1 LWNHSISPNFSKE
14 KTMNQSKPYSPLLAI
29 PLLFLLACSAAFAQ
43 SEPNQ
48 NRIEPS
54 YELSLHV
61 VIGSNEAGARGVDL
75 PSNLSGISKQLKS
88 NFAFSNYRLANTF
101 LGRISNTG
109 NIEYKSVSNI
119 LGQETDAE
127 SQTFLDWSMTGLRS
141 TDNKFQA
148 RTFRFGA
155 RVPVRVGSTKDD
167 AGKISPIVN
176 YEAIGLSMNMIG
188 LSANTPTL
196 VGTISLPRTTGTIFL
211 VATIK
216 SAEL

>member
-1 LWNHSISPNFSKE
+1 
-14 KTMNQSKPYSPLLAI
+14 MNQSKRYFSLLALPLLV
-29 PLLFLLACSAAFAQ
+29 LLACSTAFAQ
-43 SEPNQ
+43 SEPVQ
-48 NRIEPS
+48 KIEPS

-61 VIGSNEAGARGVDL
+61 IIGSNEASARGDL

-88 NFAFSNYRLANTF
+88 NFSFSNYRLANTF

-127 SQTFLDWSMTGLRS
+127 SQTFLEWGMTNLRVV
-141 TDNKFQA
+141 DNKFQA

-155 RVPVRVGSTKDD
+155 RVPVRTGSAKDE
-167 AGKISPIVN
+167 AGHMTPIVN
-176 YEAIGLSMNMIG
+176 YESVGLSMVTIG
-188 LSANTPTL
+188 LTANTPTL

-216 SAEL
+216 SAEM

>member
-1 LWNHSISPNFSKE
+1 
-14 KTMNQSKPYSPLLAI
+14 MNQSKRYFSLLALPLLV
-29 PLLFLLACSAAFAQ
+29 LLACSTAFAQ
-43 SEPNQ
+43 SEPVQ
-48 NRIEPS
+48 KIEPS

-61 VIGSNEAGARGVDL
+61 IIGSNEASARGDL
-75 PSNLSGISKQLKS
+75 PSNLSAISKQLKS
-88 NFAFSNYRLANTF
+88 NFSFSNYRLANAF

-127 SQTFLDWSMTGLRS
+127 SQTFLEWGMTNLRVV
-141 TDNKFQA
+141 DNKFQA

-155 RVPVRVGSTKDD
+155 RVPVRTGSAKDE
-167 AGKISPIVN
+167 AGHITPIVN
-176 YEAIGLSMNMIG
+176 YESVGLSMVTIG
-188 LSANTPTL
+188 LTANTPTL

-216 SAEL
+216 SAEM

>member
-1 LWNHSISPNFSKE
+1 
-14 KTMNQSKPYSPLLAI
+14 MNQSKRNFSLLAI

-43 SEPNQ
+43 PEPQ

-61 VIGSNEAGARGVDL
+61 VIGSNEAGGRGVDL

-155 RVPVRVGSTKDD
+155 RVPVRAGSTKDD
-167 AGKISPIVN
+167 AGKVTPIFN
-176 YEAIGLSMNMIG
+176 YEPIGLSMNMIG
-188 LSANTPTL
+188 LTANTPTL

-216 SAEL
+216 SADL